1 VIAKIASESAPRA
14 LYVVLVAAAVFVVS
28 TVMGTAATAAQGPP
42 SLNSAVAQYVETLPT
57 SGGGISS
64 RAAESEYVQSI
75 PTSGGS
81 VSGGGGG
88 GGGGSTS
95 SSLAGV
101 PPALA
106 SALRRVSTSATYG
119 APTKRLPTDDAALQ
133 ELEPKSSGSFLSSAA
148 SAVGTATRDRLF
160 GLGVAMIV
168 ISAGALALAARSE
181 RGWLRAG
188 RSDL

>member
-1 VIAKIASESAPRA
+1 VNARITSESVAARA
-14 LYVVLVAAAVFVVS
+14 LRVLLVAAAVFVMS
-28 TVMGTAATAAQGPP
+28 TVIGAAAMAAQGQP
-42 SLNSAVAQYVETLPT
+42 SPDSAIAQYVETLPT
-57 SGGGISS
+57 TGGGISS

-81 VSGGGGG
+81 VSGGSGDA
-88 GGGGSTS
+88 GSTS

-106 SALRRVSTSATYG
+106 SALRRISTSATYG
-119 APTKRLPTDDAALQ
+119 APTTHLPTDDAALQ
-133 ELEPKSSGSFLSSAA
+133 ELEPKSSGSFLTSAA

-168 ISAGALALAARSE
+168 ISAGALALAARPE
-181 RGWLRAG
+181 RGRLRAG